1 MLKKL
6 ALSLTIAVAALAL
19 LTGCTPRSA
28 PGVGEL
34 VVYSARNESFV
45 LPLIRAFEEE
55 TGVRVRMLTGN
66 ETLVNK
72 IIEEKSNV
80 QADVFL
86 SNDVGALEFLRLA
99 GVLAANQSSELE
111 VIDAAF
117 RADDGSWVG
126 LSARTRVLMYNKD
139 LISEAEMPQTLWELA
154 DPKWAGQFMIT
165 RGGNGSM
172 VAHVAAL
179 RAVWGDDKTVEWI
192 KAVRQNAGAVVN
204 GHGDIRR
211 SIGAGEYA
219 FGLVNNYYFHQQLS
233 EATNN
238 NVAAI
243 YPDQTEGGLGA
254 FVNAAGVA
262 LVKGGPNKDNAMAF
276 IDFLL
281 QPDQQMAFAYTSM
294 EVPLNPAVESNPIAR
309 PISDYTTMAV
319 RLQDIGAMW
328 ADAKALIER
337 GGLDLDLGR

>member
-1 MLKKL
+1 MLL
-6 ALSLTIAVAALAL
+6 LVVTAIVLTALI
-19 LTGCTPRSA
+19 GCTPRQTNT
-28 PGVGEL
+28 GKGEV

-45 LPLIRAFEEE
+45 LPLLNSFEQQ
-55 TGVRVRMLTGN
+55 TGIKVRLLTGN

-72 IIEEKSNV
+72 ILEERNNV

-86 SNDVGALEFLRLA
+86 SNDAGALEYLRLA
-99 GVLAANQSSELE
+99 EALSSNQSPALKI
-111 VIDAAF
+111 IDETY

-126 LSARTRVLMYNKD
+126 LSARTRVLIYNKD
-139 LISEAEMPQTLWELA
+139 LISEEEMPKTLWELT
-154 DPKWAGQFMIT
+154 DPKWSGQFMIT

-179 RAVWGDDKTVEWI
+179 RAVWGDDKTTEWI
-192 KAVRQNAGAVVN
+192 GAVRKNAGAVVN

-211 SIGAGEYA
+211 SVGAGEYA

-233 EATNN
+233 EPTNN
-238 NVAAI
+238 NVGAI
-243 YPDQTEGGLGA
+243 YPDQGEQGIGA
-254 FVNAAGVA
+254 FVNAAGVG
-262 LVKGGPNKDNAMAF
+262 LLNGGPNRSNAVAL

-281 QPDQQMAFAYTSM
+281 QPDQQRAFAYTSM
-294 EVPLNPAVESNPIAR
+294 EVPLNPSVESNPIAR
-309 PISDYTTMAV
+309 PISEYTTMAV

-337 GGLDLDLGR
+337 GGLDLDLGQ

>member
-1 MLKKL
+1 MLNRL
-6 ALSLTIAVAALAL
+6 FLLLTITGVALATL
-19 LTGCTPRSA
+19 SGCTPRTETKA
-28 PGVGEL
+28 GEL

-45 LPLIRAFEEE
+45 LPLISAFEAK
-55 TGVRVRMLTGN
+55 TGIQVRLLTGN

-72 IIEEKSNV
+72 ILEERNNV

-86 SNDVGALEFLRLA
+86 SNDVGALEYLRLSEA
-99 GVLAANQSSELE
+99 LTTNQSVALN
-111 VIDAAF
+111 VIDPAF

-126 LSARTRVLMYNKD
+126 LSARTRVLIYNKD
-139 LISEAEMPQTLWELA
+139 MISEAEMPQTLWELT

-192 KAVRQNAGAVVN
+192 RAVRQNAGAVVN

-211 SIGAGEYA
+211 AVGAGEYA

-233 EATNN
+233 ETTNN
-238 NVAAI
+238 NVAAV
-243 YPDQTEGGLGA
+243 YPDQGKQGIGA
-254 FVNAAGVA
+254 FVNAAGIG
-262 LVKGGPNKDNAMAF
+262 LIKGGPNYDNAVAL

-281 QPDQQMAFAYTSM
+281 EPDQQRAFAYTSM
-294 EVPLNPAVESNPIAR
+294 EVPLNPSVESNPIAR

-337 GGLDLDLGR
+337 GGLDLDLGQ